1 MNALAARRRHPAAI
15 ALLLMVALLVTGG
28 LYAALAPKPAAAAA
42 AEVTADQVAEGQALF
57 RANCASCHGLNA
69 EGNAPDPGQEEEG
82 AYGPT
87 LVGAGAAS
95 VHFQMETGRM
105 PMAAP
110 RPQAPRVDQ
119 VEFSDEQIE
128 AIAAYVASLGP
139 GPARPDEE
147 WLDWEGQGDAGR
159 GGTIYRSN
167 CAMCHNSSGTGGALT
182 RGKYAPSLANVE
194 PVHMYEAMLTGPQN
208 MPVFNDANISP
219 EDKRNVIAYL
229 KQMNA
234 VGSPGGM
241 GLGSLGPATEGLFI
255 WVFGLGIMIGVAVWV
270 GQKGA

>member
-28 LYAALAPKPAAAAA
+28 LYAALAPEPAAAAA
-42 AEVTADQVAEGQALF
+42 VTADQVSEGQALF

-69 EGNAPDPGQEEEG
+69 EGNAPVPGDDQG

-110 RPQAPRVDQ
+110 RPQAPRVNQ

-159 GGTIYRSN
+159 GGTLYRSN
-167 CAMCHNSSGTGGALT
+167 CAMCHSSAAAGGALT
-182 RGKYAPSLANVE
+182 RGKYAPTLQDVE
-194 PVHMYEAMLTGPQN
+194 PVHIYEAMLTGPQN
-208 MPVFNDANISP
+208 MPVFNDANLSP
-219 EDKRNVIAYL
+219 EDKRDVIAYV
-229 KQMNA
+229 KQMHATGN
-234 VGSPGGM
+234 PGG
-241 GLGSLGPATEGLFI
+241 LSLGNLGPSTEALFI
-255 WVFGLGIMIGVAVWV
+255 WVFGLGIMIGTAVWV

>member
-15 ALLLMVALLVTGG
+15 ALLLMIALVAMGG

-42 AEVTADQVAEGQALF
+42 VTADQVAEGKALF
-57 RANCASCHGLNA
+57 QANCSSCHGLNG
-69 EGNAPDPGQEEEG
+69 EGLESGDGEN

-110 RPQAPRVDQ
+110 RPQAPRVDK
-119 VEFSDEQIE
+119 VLFDDEQIE
-128 AIAAYVASLGP
+128 SIAAYVASLGP

-159 GGTIYRSN
+159 GGTLYRSN

-182 RGKYAPSLANVE
+182 RGKYAPTLVDVE
-194 PVHMYEAMLTGPQN
+194 PIHIYEAMLTGPQS
-208 MPVFNDANISP
+208 MPVFNDANLTP
-219 EDKRNVIAYL
+219 EDKRDVIAYV
-229 KQMNA
+229 KEMHSTGN
-234 VGSPGGM
+234 PGGM
-241 GLGSLGPATEGLFI
+241 GLGSLGPSTEGLFI
-255 WVFGLGIMIGVAVWV
+255 WIFGLGIMIGTAVWL

>member
-1 MNALAARRRHPAAI
+1 VNALAARRRHPAAI
-15 ALLLMVALLVTGG
+15 ALLLMLALVVTGG

-42 AEVTADQVAEGQALF
+42 VTADQVAEGKALF
-57 RANCASCHGLNA
+57 QANCATCHGLNA
-69 EGNAPDPGQEEEG
+69 EGLSAGSGENEA

-87 LVGAGAAS
+87 LVGAGAAA

-110 RPQAPRVDQ
+110 RPQAPRVDKI
-119 VEFSDEQIE
+119 EFSGEEIE
-128 AIAAYVASLGP
+128 SIAAYVAALGP

-159 GGTIYRSN
+159 GGTLYRNN
-167 CAMCHNSSGTGGALT
+167 CAMCHSSAAAGGALT
-182 RGKYAPSLANVE
+182 RGKYAPTLEGVE
-194 PVHMYEAMLTGPQN
+194 PVHIYEAMLTGPQS
-208 MPVFNDANISP
+208 MPVFNDANLSP
-219 EDKRNVIAYL
+219 EDKRDVIAYV
-229 KQMNA
+229 KEMHATGN
-234 VGSPGGM
+234 PGGM
-241 GLGSLGPATEGLFI
+241 ALGNLGPSTEAMFI